1 MSLTK
6 MIICGGDTLIIKLY
20 GWLCLD
26 DSYDWAN
33 NGTFTLVVAE
43 LSK

>member
-20 GWLCLD
+20 GWLD

>member
-1 MSLTK
+1 

-20 GWLCLD
+20 GCRLD